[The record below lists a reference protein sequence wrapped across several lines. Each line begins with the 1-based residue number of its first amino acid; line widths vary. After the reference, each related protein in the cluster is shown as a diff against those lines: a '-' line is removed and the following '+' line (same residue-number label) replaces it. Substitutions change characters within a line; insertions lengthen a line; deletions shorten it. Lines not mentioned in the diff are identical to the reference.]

1 MFDWFLNT
9 HLCNLF
15 ENPSKKTFI
24 YKFCEEKYINFRC
37 FFFVNYFGVIHK
49 VRTLGG
55 GKGGPA

>member
-9 HLCNLF
+9 HLF

-55 GKGGPA
+55 GKSGPA